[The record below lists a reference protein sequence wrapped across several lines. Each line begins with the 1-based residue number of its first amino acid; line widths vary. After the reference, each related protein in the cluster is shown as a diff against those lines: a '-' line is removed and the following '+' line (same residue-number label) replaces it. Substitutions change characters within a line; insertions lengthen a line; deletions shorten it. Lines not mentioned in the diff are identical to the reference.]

1 MLVCLVH
8 QQSLRRLST
17 LFSPVLAAQWSVQAN
32 SWSRFRDRQTLMSP
46 LLSLFGGPRPTT
58 AQRALAWPTAIL
70 AVCVA
75 ASATPRPSMAILSI
89 PPIRPLLCTG
99 STCSEKTMSI
109 AAWGPSTPSRA
120 PMSAPPTTHYGRVK
134 LSPSCTN
141 TAALPPPPPPHRLS
155 FPNPNPPS
163 NRLLY
168 PPTKPGYTK
177 PPPGG

>member
-1 MLVCLVH
+1 MERLQCPSMLWVMLVCLVH

-17 LFSPVLAAQWSVQAN
+17 LFSPVLVAQWSVQAN
-32 SWSRFRDRQTLMSP
+32 SWSRSRDRQALMTP
-46 LLSLFGGPRPTT
+46 LPSLSGGPRPTT
-58 AQRALAWPTAIL
+58 AQRALAWPTAIP

-75 ASATPRPSMAILSI
+75 ASATPRPSMAIPSI

-120 PMSAPPTTHYGRVK
+120 PMSAPPATHYGRVK

-141 TAALPPPPPPHRLS
+141 TAALPHPRHPRRLRCLNQNQPSTRLS
-155 FPNPNPPS
+155 
-163 NRLLY
+163 
-168 PPTKPGYTK
+168 
-177 PPPGG
+177 